1 MNLTRGK
8 ARIPFATKSWQEAQ
22 CLTSL
27 LQTPNLS
34 LQELTSTL
42 RSIKHL
48 IIGNIANKAM
58 FLHHG
63 ILQRLLTLCSFL
75 KEIKRT

>member
-8 ARIPFATKSWQEAQ
+8 ARIPFATKPWQETQ
-22 CLTSL
+22 RLTSL

-34 LQELTSTL
+34 LQELTSVL

-48 IIGNIANKAM
+48 IIGNITNKAM

-63 ILQRLLTLCSFL
+63 LLQRSNAFEKKQRGL
-75 KEIKRT
+75 